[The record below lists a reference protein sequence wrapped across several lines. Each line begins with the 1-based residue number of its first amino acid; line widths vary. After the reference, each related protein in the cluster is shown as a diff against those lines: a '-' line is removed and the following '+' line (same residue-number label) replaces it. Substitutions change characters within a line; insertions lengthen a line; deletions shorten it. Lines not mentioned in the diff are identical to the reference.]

1 MSKILKSIHETD
13 MHLSIEFQWQNRA
26 IGKEEFFNLP
36 PFPTQSKVLDL
47 YLHVLF
53 LNQVAETNC
62 YCKSIAYKFI
72 HFDTK
77 IFTVLIDFIGI
88 FHISVA

>member
-1 MSKILKSIHETD
+1 

-36 PFPTQSKVLDL
+36 PFPTPSKVLDL

-53 LNQVAETNC
+53 LNQVADWVETNC
-62 YCKSIAYKFI
+62 YCKSIDCQFI

-77 IFTVLIDFIGI
+77 IFTVLIDFIGNLS
-88 FHISVA
+88 HISCLASIVKN